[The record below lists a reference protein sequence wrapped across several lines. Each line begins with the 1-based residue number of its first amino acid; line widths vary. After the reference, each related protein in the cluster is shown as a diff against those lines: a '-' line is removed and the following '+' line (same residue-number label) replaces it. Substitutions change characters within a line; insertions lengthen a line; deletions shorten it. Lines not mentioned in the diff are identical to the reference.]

1 MEGLIEYLD
10 NHNALV
16 LSFRTAR
23 NKQNKAN
30 VPEFKVKLYNV
41 IGTQRYEL
49 PTPETI
55 GAIVFGRT
63 SARETEFD
71 LIGYYKDMK
80 LIIVPGHY
88 ASTSK
93 RMSMNMYYTYQIHD
107 QVNHYNLLPRGEK
120 LFQQYVVTAYCAVEQ
135 NRLDYIRQSQNDI
148 RNEYL
153 LGLYDAIMR
162 GDRDGNDLGTQTIL
176 TASLIGG
183 LGVLKILA

>member
-1 MEGLIEYLD
+1 MEGLIEFLD

-16 LSFRTAR
+16 QSFLTAQ
-23 NKQNKAN
+23 NKQNEAN

-49 PTPETI
+49 PTPESI
-55 GAIVFGRT
+55 
-63 SARETEFD
+63 E
-71 LIGYYKDMK
+71 GYYKDMK
-80 LIIVPGHY
+80 LINVSGHS

-120 LFQQYVVTAYCAVEQ
+120 LFQQYVVTAYCVVEQ

-162 GDRDGNDLGTQTIL
+162 GDRDGNDLGTRTVL
-176 TASLIGG
+176 TASLIDG
-183 LGVLKILA
+183 LGVLKIQA